1 MPKVT
6 LDSYVRALQTSLDE
20 ARQRSA
26 TAQRARLD
34 REMQMASDGSIE
46 RMAWNMIV
54 PAPDGRP
61 GHDLVLPLMTLRA
74 LPRYDVTEMTVEVEA
89 IVRETPAAGAMPSQ
103 ISLEISEAD
112 NKAIMSRLR
121 RQIDRW
127 RGARPATL
135 TVHLRSNG
143 NPGAEVRVNGHLL
156 KQLDVRPEE

>member
-6 LDSYVRALQTSLDE
+6 LDGYVRALQNSLVE
-20 ARQRSA
+20 ARQRSSL
-26 TAQRARLD
+26 AQEARLD
-34 REMQMASDGSIE
+34 REMQLASDGSIE
-46 RMAWNMIV
+46 RMAWNTIV
-54 PAPDGRP
+54 PDPDKRP

-89 IVRETPAAGAMPSQ
+89 IVRETPAAGATPSQ
-103 ISLEISEAD
+103 VSLEICEPD
-112 NKAIMSRLR
+112 NNALLPRLR

-156 KQLDVRPEE
+156 KELDVPPEE